1 MVIKDVYD
9 KALFQCFKS
18 ITLQNMDPTQELLY
32 LQWKISLFKS
42 VQLIDKNRE
51 EWVDFWISD

>member
-1 MVIKDVYD
+1 
-9 KALFQCFKS
+9 
-18 ITLQNMDPTQELLY
+18 MDPTQELLY